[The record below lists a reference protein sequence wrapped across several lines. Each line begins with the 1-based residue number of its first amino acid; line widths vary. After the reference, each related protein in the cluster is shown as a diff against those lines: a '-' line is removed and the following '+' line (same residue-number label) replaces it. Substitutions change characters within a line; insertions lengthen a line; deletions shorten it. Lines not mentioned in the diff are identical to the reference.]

1 MAGDATARYQPG
13 DRVRIRVG
21 TPPTHFRTPEYIQ
34 GKQGTIDALCGVFKN
49 PESLA
54 YGGDGLPA
62 QPLYRIE
69 FAQTDLWENY
79 RGPAA
84 DTLLIDIY
92 EHWLENI

>member
-1 MAGDATARYQPG
+1 MAGNTTAKFRIG

-21 TPPTHFRTPEYIQ
+21 TPQTHFRTPEYVQ
-34 GKQGTIDALCGVFKN
+34 GKLGRIETLWGAYPN

-62 QPLYRIE
+62 QPLYQIE
-69 FAQTDLWENY
+69 FAQMDLWENY
-79 RGPAA
+79 QGPNT
-84 DTLLIDIY
+84 DTLRIDIY